1 MRRAS
6 AFSGKFGNC
15 TSLHRL
21 KQELEGA
28 GVSAVAASER
38 LRGGHTC
45 PSDGRERMREWPA
58 NWSLG
63 PLDDT

>member
-1 MRRAS
+1 
-6 AFSGKFGNC
+6 
-15 TSLHRL
+15 LHRL